1 MSMLDSSPRSSSPT
15 AGPTMTDIVP
25 RRAWPDMPDL
35 RRTPSVLYSET
46 VVKTPAYAEDET
58 NIPLSHY
65 ETVGVQKPRDVSLHG
80 VDRLVQDLL
89 ATRTLIEEEKRKV
102 IEKDAEIARMGE
114 QISRI
119 IDKAH
124 TQLLDKTNEHGP
136 TSNTTETKAQ
146 HLERIKVLQP
156 APDEEISKLGRL
168 LDFHKT
174 NGERVSRQ
182 CQELQA
188 INKELQASLQAAEK
202 ALEEQVALISSLGLQ
217 PHCRHS

>member
-1 MSMLDSSPRSSSPT
+1 
-15 AGPTMTDIVP
+15 MTDMVP
-25 RRAWPDMPDL
+25 RRTWPDMPDL
-35 RRTPSVLYSET
+35 HRTPSVLYAET
-46 VVKTPAYAEDET
+46 VAKTPAYAEDET

-89 ATRTLIEEEKRKV
+89 ATRTLLEEEKRKV

-119 IDKAH
+119 LDKAY

-136 TSNTTETKAQ
+136 TSNTTETKARQ
-146 HLERIKVLQP
+146 LEPIKVLKP

-168 LDFHKT
+168 LEFHKT

-188 INKELQASLQAAEK
+188 INKELQVSLQATEK
-202 ALEEQVALISSLGLQ
+202 ALEEQAALISSLGLK
-217 PHCRHS
+217 PNCRRS